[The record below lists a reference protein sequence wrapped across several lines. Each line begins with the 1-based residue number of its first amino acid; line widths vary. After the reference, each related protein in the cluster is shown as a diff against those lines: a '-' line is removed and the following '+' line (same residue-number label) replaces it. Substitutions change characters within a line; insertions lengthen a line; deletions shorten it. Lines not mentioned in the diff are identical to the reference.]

1 MNGHDVK
8 PLDVGNGLTA
18 CSVAGDAGL
27 LMVGVPHAGLGY
39 AVLDTAPPFDE
50 SRRHDVAAV
59 RRYRL
64 ALATDDGGALALRPP
79 GGWVTAEASLDGH
92 AVPRHRLRSGPVAAT
107 VVTTTPVGP
116 NGPAACVLQRWR
128 VRHVGGAK
136 ARLAWT
142 GRVRLGR
149 AAMTQL
155 TEGGPLPEV
164 AGPQCAVT
172 IDDGFVIERPEV
184 HLTAVVLIL
193 GCEARSFVDPAGG
206 RLEAHVT
213 VPPLGGDVVVV
224 VALGVTSAQAVR
236 RAREGAGLDVEQQ
249 ASDHVARWRRRL
261 SVLPPDVAPPQR
273 SLATRALVYATDCC
287 VAPDGDGACIMT
299 DHRIL
304 PLSWTRDGYY
314 VARMLVVV
322 LPEVGVP
329 LVRRHLRWLFGMCD
343 RPHGV
348 FARSYLPN
356 GEVKDAAFQLDQ
368 QCYPLLEF
376 ADLVERGRDL
386 TLVADLAQDVADLL
400 ATIER
405 YRDPS
410 TGLYRTDETPGDDPL
425 DLPYHFS
432 SHVLLWHTMARL
444 AAVPIHGVDA
454 AALRRRAD
462 DLHRATLTAFVTDV
476 AGDQGFAYAIDGRGG
491 RMAYHDANDLPTVLA
506 PLWGF
511 CAPDDPVWR
520 WTMAFAFSAAN
531 IDGWY
536 PGPYGGL
543 GSVHTRGAWPLG
555 DVQEYIYTRVVGD
568 ATGARNVAD
577 RLAATA
583 CDDGALPEARDPVS
597 GRVRSRHWFAWPGAA
612 LTLALMDP
620 AFGA

>member
-1 MNGHDVK
+1 
-8 PLDVGNGLTA
+8 
-18 CSVAGDAGL
+18 
-27 LMVGVPHAGLGY
+27 
-39 AVLDTAPPFDE
+39 
-50 SRRHDVAAV
+50 
-59 RRYRL
+59 
-64 ALATDDGGALALRPP
+64 
-79 GGWVTAEASLDGH
+79 
-92 AVPRHRLRSGPVAAT
+92 
-107 VVTTTPVGP
+107 
-116 NGPAACVLQRWR
+116 
-128 VRHVGGAK
+128 
-136 ARLAWT
+136 
-142 GRVRLGR
+142 
-149 AAMTQL
+149 
-155 TEGGPLPEV
+155 
-164 AGPQCAVT
+164 
-172 IDDGFVIERPEV
+172 
-184 HLTAVVLIL
+184 
-193 GCEARSFVDPAGG
+193 
-206 RLEAHVT
+206 
-213 VPPLGGDVVVV
+213 
-224 VALGVTSAQAVR
+224 
-236 RAREGAGLDVEQQ
+236 
-249 ASDHVARWRRRL
+249 
-261 SVLPPDVAPPQR
+261 
-273 SLATRALVYATDCC
+273 
-287 VAPDGDGACIMT
+287 
-299 DHRIL
+299 
-304 PLSWTRDGYY
+304 
-314 VARMLVVV
+314 
-322 LPEVGVP
+322 
-329 LVRRHLRWLFGMCD
+329 MCD

-386 TLVADLAQDVADLL
+386 TLVADLAHDVADLL

-405 YRDPS
+405 YRDPP

-432 SHVLLWHTMARL
+432 SHVLLWHTMGRL

-454 AALRRRAD
+454 ATLRRRAD

-476 AGDQGFAYAIDGRGG
+476 AGGQGFAYAVDGRGG